1 VDRTQASIAP
11 ARGGDRTPDTC
22 DRGFRRRLARR
33 AGAFVLWAAITT
45 GFALTILTGVL
56 TGVLP
61 GVVTGVAWAAPAA
74 TPAAAPS
81 AASAAASAE
90 RHADHISLVRQ
101 SAWVG
106 PKTADQDLT
115 MGLRVQSGAPRPDL
129 ALSFTVYSP
138 LTTRSAF
145 DETLSGRALGSVA
158 AQSPAMALTSFSTD
172 VQGVTH
178 VTIPVDGDTTP
189 TGTGNWTANLGC
201 RPGSC
206 ANVYPV
212 KVTLTDSSA
221 TGSGTGSS
229 SAQLITYLVY
239 DDPSSTSQPLRF
251 ALVVPLGL
259 APPTAGRDGRVPAP
273 SPGAVATL
281 DGLIG
286 ALGGSAPVP
295 VTLAPDPAS
304 LEHLEG
310 SGRGHT
316 VSAVAALSGSPARE
330 TLSQSFVPVDAGA
343 LAGGGLSG
351 ELGAQVRRAAQVLGS
366 TGVGAHATDGEW
378 VATSGLGQAAV
389 NALAPRYQ
397 HLVVPPDAVSGSSGP
412 LTAAQPFTL
421 APDTAGRGA
430 TTTAMVSDSGLGSL
444 LAAGKGSDSPLAAV
458 QTLAELSL
466 VYYEAPNLLGPGG
479 TPAPRGVVG
488 VAPGAWAPDPTF
500 VSSLLTGLQG
510 NPVLMPVTLDQLFEQ
525 VPVGADRQPTTRHPL
540 APASPTLPGR
550 ALRTARAQQSAL
562 QSAEAASAAGSAS
575 AQAIG
580 DLLLAAESS
589 LLTARQQQAA
599 LSGYEAA
606 FARELR
612 GLSVRSDTVRLTAG
626 TASVPITILRDTPY
640 PVTVLVRVTSDKVR
654 FPKASTGVPGALCRP
669 PRVQSAPDRS
679 SFSALCTLTHS
690 TNAVYVNM
698 QSRAS
703 GDFQIGVQL
712 TSPEGNLV
720 LADGQLTVRSLS
732 TSAVAIVLSVGAV
745 VVLLVWWGRTVW
757 RGKARRGAHTMTR
770 AGAPTT

>member
-1 VDRTQASIAP
+1 MDRTQATIAP

-22 DRGFRRRLARR
+22 ARGSRRRLARR
-33 AGAFVLWAAITT
+33 AGAFVLRAAITAA
-45 GFALTILTGVL
+45 FAVTILTGVL
-56 TGVLP
+56 P
-61 GVVTGVAWAAPAA
+61 WAVTAAASAAPAA
-74 TPAAAPS
+74 TPSAAPA
-81 AASAAASAE
+81 AASAA
-90 RHADHISLVRQ
+90 RHTDHISLVRQ

-106 PKTADQDLT
+106 PKAADQDLT
-115 MGLRVQSGAPRPDL
+115 MGLRIQSSAPRPDL

-158 AQSPAMALTSFSTD
+158 AQSPAMALTSFGTD
-172 VQGVTH
+172 AQGVTH

-189 TGTGNWTANLGC
+189 TGTGNWTAKLGC

-221 TGSGTGSS
+221 TGSA
-229 SAQLITYLVY
+229 AQLVTYLVY

-251 ALVVPLGL
+251 ALVVPVGL

-286 ALGGSAPVP
+286 ALASSAPVP
-295 VTLAPDPAS
+295 VTLAPDPAT
-304 LEHLEG
+304 LDRLDAT
-310 SGRGHT
+310 GRGHT
-316 VSAVAALSGSPARE
+316 VSAVATLSGSPARE

-343 LAGGGLSG
+343 LVNGGLAG
-351 ELGAQVRRAAQVLGS
+351 ELGAQVRRGAQVLGS
-366 TGVGAHATDGEW
+366 TGVGTHATDGEW

-397 HLVVPPDAVSGSSGP
+397 HLVVPPSTVSGSPGP

-421 APDTAGRGA
+421 APETPGRGA

-444 LAAGKGSDSPLAAV
+444 LAAGKGSDGPLVAV

-488 VAPGAWAPDPTF
+488 VAPGAWAPDPAF

-510 NPVLMPVTLDQLFEQ
+510 NPVLLPVTLDQLFEQ
-525 VPVGADRQPTTRHPL
+525 VPVGADRQPITRHPL
-540 APASPTLPGR
+540 APASPTLPVR
-550 ALRTARAQQSAL
+550 ALRTARAHQSAL

-575 AQAIG
+575 AQAVG

-589 LLTARQQQAA
+589 LSTPRQQQAA
-599 LSGYEAA
+599 LSGYGAA

-640 PVTVLVRVTSDKVR
+640 PVTVLVRITSDKVR
-654 FPKASTGVPGALCRP
+654 FPKAGTGVPGALCRA
-669 PRVQSAPDRS
+669 PRVQSTPDRS

-698 QSRAS
+698 RSRAS

-720 LADGQLTVRSLS
+720 FADGQLTVRSLS
-732 TSAVAIVLSVGAV
+732 TSAVAIALSVGAV

-757 RGKARRGAHTMTR
+757 RGKTRRGAHTMTR
-770 AGAPTT
+770 AGASTT

>member
-1 VDRTQASIAP
+1 VPWWVGATLLP
-11 ARGGDRTPDTC
+11 ALGAILCAVTLLAGVVPGFSARATWAAVGG
-22 DRGFRRRLARR
+22 RR
-33 AGAFVLWAAITT
+33 ADH
-45 GFALTILTGVL
+45 LT
-56 TGVLP
+56 
-61 GVVTGVAWAAPAA
+61 
-74 TPAAAPS
+74 
-81 AASAAASAE
+81 
-90 RHADHISLVRQ
+90 LVRQ

-106 PKTADQDLT
+106 PAVGDQDLT
-115 MGLRVQSGAPRPDL
+115 MGLQVQSAAPRSDL
-129 ALSFTVYSP
+129 ALSFTVYAALS
-138 LTTRSAF
+138 TRSAF
-145 DETLSGRALGSVA
+145 DETLSGRSLGSVK
-158 AQSPAMALTSFSTD
+158 AQSPAMALTTFSTD
-172 VQGVTH
+172 TQGITH
-178 VTIPVDGDTTP
+178 VTIPVDGDIRP
-189 TGTGNWTANLGC
+189 TGTGDWTADLGC

-212 KVTLTDSSA
+212 KVALTDSSA
-221 TGSGTGSS
+221 SGSGTAPG
-229 SAQLITYLVY
+229 AAGTELITYLVY

-488 VAPGAWAPDPTF
+488 VAPGAWAPDPAF

-510 NPVLMPVTLDQLFEQ
+510 NPVLLPVTLDQLFEQ
-525 VPVGADRQPTTRHPL
+525 VPVGADRQPITRHPL
-540 APASPTLPGR
+540 APASPTLPVR
-550 ALRTARAQQSAL
+550 ALRTARAHQSAL

-575 AQAIG
+575 AQAVG

-589 LLTARQQQAA
+589 LSTPRQQQAA
-599 LSGYEAA
+599 LSGYGAA

-640 PVTVLVRVTSDKVR
+640 PVTVLVRITSDKVR
-654 FPKASTGVPGALCRP
+654 FPKAGTGVPGALCRA
-669 PRVQSAPDRS
+669 PRVQSTPDRS

-698 QSRAS
+698 RSRAS

-720 LADGQLTVRSLS
+720 FADGQLTVRSLS
-732 TSAVAIVLSVGAV
+732 TSAVAIALSVGAV

-757 RGKARRGAHTMTR
+757 RGKTRRGAHTMTR
-770 AGAPTT
+770 AGASTT